1 MDHEMTDTDLAARFA
16 VAEKLAREAGAMAL
30 EYFRQGVVTEYKTA
44 HATVSEA
51 DRSVEEFLRR
61 ELLERFPTDTFFG
74 EETGGDGADADA
86 GVWVVDP
93 IDGTDCFVHGIPTW
107 CVSVAYLR
115 GRTIELGII
124 YDPNAD
130 ELFSARRG
138 HGAHMNGNPIRASDA
153 TDLGH
158 GVVGMGYSLRR
169 APGEF
174 LEVLTRFLDA
184 GGMFQRTGSGA
195 LMLTYV
201 GAGRML
207 GFYEAHLNSWDAV
220 AALAIAQEG
229 GAWCNDFLAG
239 DFLTGGNPIAVAA
252 PGIVGEFQRITGL
265 S

>member
-1 MDHEMTDTDLAARFA
+1 MTDIEARFA
-16 VAEKLAREAGAMAL
+16 VAEKLAREAGAVAL

-51 DRSVEEFLRR
+51 DRAVEELLRR
-61 ELLERFPTDTFFG
+61 ELLERFPEDTFFG
-74 EETGGDGADADA
+74 EETGGAGADVDA

-93 IDGTDCFVHGIPTW
+93 IDGTDSFVHGMPVW

-115 GRTIELGII
+115 GRSIEIGII

-130 ELFSARRG
+130 EMFTARRG
-138 HGAHMNGNPIRASDA
+138 HGARMNGVPVKASDA

-169 APGEF
+169 PAAEF
-174 LEVLTRFLDA
+174 LGVLTGLLEA
-184 GGMFQRTGSGA
+184 GGMFQRLGSGA
-195 LMLTYV
+195 LMVAYV

-220 AALAIAQEG
+220 AALAIAREG

-239 DFLTGGNPIAVAA
+239 DFLTEGNPIAVSA
-252 PGIVGEFQRITGL
+252 PGISEEFQKITGL